1 MSMPETSERSGASA
15 DSDQRARSEARGKN
29 GALMVNSVEKAFR
42 VLSAFGRQH
51 QTLNLS
57 QVASETG
64 MDLSAAQRFTHTLT
78 RLGYL
83 HKDAET
89 KRFELTAK
97 TLDLG
102 YHFIRSSRLVDRA
115 MPYLMHLSKETEETV
130 NLTMREGPE
139 IIFVSRFLS
148 RHVLNT
154 DVIIGTRMPA
164 YCTAPGIAM
173 LSRLP
178 EDEAMAVIDASD
190 LKAHTPST
198 VWQRDAL
205 RDKIRQAAAQG
216 YATAFEEVYLGDA
229 SIAAPILDH
238 RGRPEGAVNVA
249 VSCSRYTREEVVTRF
264 SALIIAAAH
273 AISRV

>member
-1 MSMPETSERSGASA
+1 MTMPETRQNDRKSA
-15 DSDQRARSEARGKN
+15 APPADRPGRKDD
-29 GALMVNSVEKAFR
+29 ALMVNSVEKAFR
-42 VLSAFGRQH
+42 VLSAFGRRH

-64 MDLSAAQRFTHTLT
+64 MDVSAAQRFTHTLT
-78 RLGYL
+78 KLGYL
-83 HKDAET
+83 HKDAQT

-102 YHFIRSSRLVDRA
+102 YHFVRSSRLLDRA

-130 NLTMREGPE
+130 NLTVREGTE

-164 YCTAPGIAM
+164 YATAPGIAM

-178 EDEAMAVIDASD
+178 EEEAMAIIDASD

-198 VWQRDAL
+198 TWQRDAL
-205 RDKIRQAAAQG
+205 REKLRQSAAQG

-229 SIAAPILDH
+229 SIAAPVVDH
-238 RGRPEGAVNVA
+238 HGRPEAAVNIA
-249 VSCSRYTREEVVTRF
+249 TSTSRFSHAEVVSRF
-264 SALIIAAAH
+264 SSLVIAAAH

>member
-1 MSMPETSERSGASA
+1 MTMPEATQNGRRKAAAPA
-15 DSDQRARSEARGKN
+15 DRAGRKDDV
-29 GALMVNSVEKAFR
+29 LMVNSVEKAFR

-57 QVASETG
+57 QVASETR
-64 MDLSAAQRFTHTLT
+64 MDVSAAQRFTHTLT
-78 RLGYL
+78 KLGYL
-83 HKDAET
+83 RKDAQT

-102 YHFIRSSRLVDRA
+102 YHFVRSSRLLDRA

-130 NLTMREGPE
+130 NLTVREGTE

-178 EDEAMAVIDASD
+178 EEEAMAIIDASD

-198 VWQRDAL
+198 TWQREVL
-205 RDKIRQAAAQG
+205 REKLRQSAAQG

-229 SIAAPILDH
+229 SIAAVIVDH
-238 RGRPEGAVNVA
+238 HGRPEAAVNIA
-249 VSCSRYTREEVVTRF
+249 TSTSRYSRAEVVSRF
-264 SALIIAAAH
+264 SSLVIATAH

>member
-1 MSMPETSERSGASA
+1 MTMPEARQNGRKRAASA
-15 DSDQRARSEARGKN
+15 GEEAGRKDDV
-29 GALMVNSVEKAFR
+29 LMVNSVEKAFR

-78 RLGYL
+78 KLGYL
-83 HKDAET
+83 RKDAQT

-102 YHFIRSSRLVDRA
+102 YHFVRSSRLLDRA

-130 NLTMREGPE
+130 NLTVRDGTE

-178 EDEAMAVIDASD
+178 EDEAMAIIDASD
-190 LKAHTPST
+190 LKPHTPST
-198 VWQRDAL
+198 TWQREAL
-205 RDKIRQAAAQG
+205 REKLRQSAAQG

-229 SIAAPILDH
+229 SIAAVIVDH
-238 RGRPEGAVNVA
+238 HGQPEAAVNIA
-249 VSCSRYTREEVVTRF
+249 TSTSRYSHAEVVARF
-264 SALIIAAAH
+264 SSLVIATAH

>member
-1 MSMPETSERSGASA
+1 
-15 DSDQRARSEARGKN
+15 
-29 GALMVNSVEKAFR
+29 MVNSVEKAFR

-51 QTLNLS
+51 QTLSLS

-64 MDLSAAQRFTHTLT
+64 MDISSAQRFTHTLNK
-78 RLGYL
+78 LGYL
-83 HKDAET
+83 RKDAQT
-89 KRFELTAK
+89 KRFELTAR

-102 YHFIRSSRLVDRA
+102 YHFVRSSRLVDRA
-115 MPYLMHLSKETEETV
+115 MPYLMHLSKETEETI
-130 NLTMREGPE
+130 NLTVRDGTE

-148 RHVLNT
+148 RNVLNT
-154 DVIIGTRMPA
+154 DVIIGTRMPV

-190 LKAHTPST
+190 LKPYTAST

-205 RDKIRQAAAQG
+205 REKIRQAAAQG
-216 YATAFEEVYLGDA
+216 YATAFEEVYLSDA

-238 RGRPEGAVNVA
+238 RGQPEAAVNIA
-249 VSCSRYTREEVVTRF
+249 VSCSRYSREEVVSRF
-264 SALIIAAAH
+264 SSLVVATAH
-273 AISRV
+273 AVSRI

>member
-1 MSMPETSERSGASA
+1 MTMPEETQTGRKRATAPA
-15 DSDQRARSEARGKN
+15 DQTPRKDD
-29 GALMVNSVEKAFR
+29 ALMVNSVEKAFR

-64 MDLSAAQRFTHTLT
+64 MDVSAAQRFTHTLT
-78 RLGYL
+78 KLGYL
-83 HKDAET
+83 RKDAQT

-102 YHFIRSSRLVDRA
+102 YHFVRSSRLLDRA

-130 NLTMREGPE
+130 NLTVREETE

-164 YCTAPGIAM
+164 YATAPGIAM

-178 EDEAMAVIDASD
+178 EDEAMAIIDASD
-190 LKAHTPST
+190 RRAYTPST
-198 VWQRDAL
+198 TWQREAL
-205 RDKIRQAAAQG
+205 REKLRQSAAQG
-216 YATAFEEVYLGDA
+216 YATAFEEVYIGDA
-229 SIAAPILDH
+229 SIAAVVVDH
-238 RGRPEGAVNVA
+238 HGRPEAAVNIA
-249 VSCSRYTREEVVTRF
+249 TSTSRYSHEEVVSRF
-264 SALIIAAAH
+264 SSLVIAAAH

>member
-15 DSDQRARSEARGKN
+15 ESDQRARSEARGKN

>member
-1 MSMPETSERSGASA
+1 MTMPEERQTGRKRAAAPA
-15 DSDQRARSEARGKN
+15 DQTPRKDD
-29 GALMVNSVEKAFR
+29 ALMVNSVEKAFR

-64 MDLSAAQRFTHTLT
+64 MDVSAAQRFTHTLT

-83 HKDAET
+83 RKDAQT

-102 YHFIRSSRLVDRA
+102 YHFVRSSRLLDRA

-130 NLTMREGPE
+130 NLTVREETE

-164 YCTAPGIAM
+164 YATAPGIAM

-178 EDEAMAVIDASD
+178 EDEAMAIIDASD
-190 LKAHTPST
+190 RRAYTPST
-198 VWQRDAL
+198 AWQREAL
-205 RDKIRQAAAQG
+205 REKLRQSAAQG
-216 YATAFEEVYLGDA
+216 YATAFEEVYIGDA
-229 SIAAPILDH
+229 SIAAVVVDH
-238 RGRPEGAVNVA
+238 HGRPEGAVNIA
-249 VSCSRYTREEVVTRF
+249 TSTSRYSHEEVVSRF
-264 SALIIAAAH
+264 SSLVIAAAH

>member
-1 MSMPETSERSGASA
+1 MTMSETPQRRGKLAPPLAERSSRK
-15 DSDQRARSEARGKN
+15 DD
-29 GALMVNSVEKAFR
+29 ALMVNSVEKAFR

-64 MDLSAAQRFTHTLT
+64 MDVSAAQRFTHTLT
-78 RLGYL
+78 KLGYL
-83 HKDAET
+83 HKDAQT

-102 YHFIRSSRLVDRA
+102 YHFVRSSRLLDRA

-130 NLTMREGPE
+130 NLTVRDGTE

-164 YCTAPGIAM
+164 YATAPGIAM

-178 EDEAMAVIDASD
+178 EEEALAIIDASD

-198 VWQRDAL
+198 TWQRDAL
-205 RDKIRQAAAQG
+205 REKLRQSAAQG
-216 YATAFEEVYLGDA
+216 YATAFEEVYIGDA
-229 SIAAPILDH
+229 SIAAPIVDH
-238 RGRPEGAVNVA
+238 HGRPEAAVNIA
-249 VSCSRYTREEVVTRF
+249 TSTSRF
-264 SALIIAAAH
+264 SHAEVISRFSSLVIATAH

>member
-1 MSMPETSERSGASA
+1 MTMSESRQSGRKTVAPAAERPGRK
-15 DSDQRARSEARGKN
+15 DD
-29 GALMVNSVEKAFR
+29 ALMVNSVEKAFR

-51 QTLNLS
+51 QTLSLS

-64 MDLSAAQRFTHTLT
+64 MDVSAAQRFTHTLT
-78 RLGYL
+78 KLGYL
-83 HKDAET
+83 HKDAQT

-102 YHFIRSSRLVDRA
+102 YHFVRSSRLLDRA

-130 NLTMREGPE
+130 NLTVREGTE

-164 YCTAPGIAM
+164 YATAPGIAM

-178 EDEAMAVIDASD
+178 EEEAMAIIDASD

-198 VWQRDAL
+198 TWQRDAL
-205 RDKIRQAAAQG
+205 REKLRQSAAQG

-229 SIAAPILDH
+229 SIAAPVVDH
-238 RGRPEGAVNVA
+238 HGRPEAAVNIA
-249 VSCSRYTREEVVTRF
+249 TSTSRFSHAEVVSRF
-264 SALIIAAAH
+264 SSLVIAAAH

>member
-1 MSMPETSERSGASA
+1 MPQSQTKPRLPASDA
-15 DSDQRARSEARGKN
+15 SRPARAKDD
-29 GALMVNSVEKAFR
+29 ALMVNSVEKAFR
-42 VLSAFGRQH
+42 VLSAFGQQH

-64 MDLSAAQRFTHTLT
+64 MDLSAAQRFTHTLVK
-78 RLGYL
+78 LGYL
-83 HKDAET
+83 RKDAET

-102 YHFIRSSRLVDRA
+102 YHFFRSNRLVDRA
-115 MPYLMHLSKETEETV
+115 MPYLMHLSKETEETI
-130 NLTMREGPE
+130 NLTMPDGAE

-164 YCTAPGIAM
+164 FCTAPGIAM

-178 EDEAMAVIDASD
+178 EAEAMAIIDASD
-190 LKAHTPST
+190 LKPITPST
-198 VWQRDAL
+198 TWTREAL
-205 RDKIRQAAAQG
+205 LEKIRKANVQG
-216 YATAFEEVYLGDA
+216 CATAFEEFYHGDA

-249 VSCSRYTREEVVTRF
+249 VSLSRYTREEVVARF
-264 SALIIAAAH
+264 SSLVIAAAH

>member
-1 MSMPETSERSGASA
+1 MSETSEHSGASLK
-15 DSDQRARSEARGKN
+15 SDRPVRGK
-29 GALMVNSVEKAFR
+29 GDKSSALMVNSVEKAFR

-78 RLGYL
+78 QLGYL
-83 HKDAET
+83 HKDTET
-89 KRFELTAK
+89 RRFELTAK

-173 LSRLP
+173 LSRMP

-190 LKAHTPST
+190 LRAHTPST
-198 VWQRDAL
+198 VWQREAL

-249 VSCSRYTREEVVTRF
+249 VSCSRYSREEVIARF
-264 SALIIAAAH
+264 SSLIIAAAH

>member
-1 MSMPETSERSGASA
+1 MTMPKTRQNGRKSA
-15 DSDQRARSEARGKN
+15 APPADRPGRKDD
-29 GALMVNSVEKAFR
+29 ALMVNSVEKAFR

-64 MDLSAAQRFTHTLT
+64 MDVSAAQRFTHTLT

-83 HKDAET
+83 HKDAQT

-102 YHFIRSSRLVDRA
+102 YHFVRSSRLLDRA

-130 NLTMREGPE
+130 NLTVRDGTE

-178 EDEAMAVIDASD
+178 EAEAMAIIDASD

-198 VWQRDAL
+198 TWQRDAL
-205 RDKIRQAAAQG
+205 REKLHQAAAQG
-216 YATAFEEVYLGDA
+216 YATAFEEVYIGDA
-229 SIAAPILDH
+229 SIAAPIVDH
-238 RGRPEGAVNVA
+238 HGRPEAAVNIA
-249 VSCSRYTREEVVTRF
+249 TSTSRFSHAEVVQRF
-264 SALIIAAAH
+264 SSLVIATAH

>member
-1 MSMPETSERSGASA
+1 MTMPEETATGRKRATASA
-15 DSDQRARSEARGKN
+15 EQASRKDD
-29 GALMVNSVEKAFR
+29 ALMVNSVEKAFR

-64 MDLSAAQRFTHTLT
+64 MDVSAAQRFTHTLT
-78 RLGYL
+78 KLGYL
-83 HKDAET
+83 RKDAQT

-102 YHFIRSSRLVDRA
+102 YHFVRSSRLLDRA

-130 NLTMREGPE
+130 NLTVREETE

-164 YCTAPGIAM
+164 YATAPGIAM

-178 EDEAMAVIDASD
+178 EDEAMAIIDASD
-190 LKAHTPST
+190 RRAYTPST
-198 VWQRDAL
+198 TWQREAL
-205 RDKIRQAAAQG
+205 REKLRQSAAQG
-216 YATAFEEVYLGDA
+216 YATAFEEVYIGDA
-229 SIAAPILDH
+229 SIAAVIVDH
-238 RGRPEGAVNVA
+238 HGRPEAAVNIA
-249 VSCSRYTREEVVTRF
+249 TSTSRYSHEEVVSRF
-264 SALIIAAAH
+264 SSLVIAAAH

>member
-1 MSMPETSERSGASA
+1 MTMPESRQSGRSSAAPPAERPGRK
-15 DSDQRARSEARGKN
+15 DD
-29 GALMVNSVEKAFR
+29 ALMVNSVEKAFR

-64 MDLSAAQRFTHTLT
+64 MDVSAAQRFTHTLT
-78 RLGYL
+78 KLGYL
-83 HKDAET
+83 HKDAQT

-102 YHFIRSSRLVDRA
+102 YHFVRSSRLLDRA

-130 NLTMREGPE
+130 NLTVREGTE

-164 YCTAPGIAM
+164 YATAPGIAM

-178 EDEAMAVIDASD
+178 EEEAMAIIDASD

-198 VWQRDAL
+198 TWQRDAL
-205 RDKIRQAAAQG
+205 REKLRQSAAQG

-229 SIAAPILDH
+229 SIAAPVVDH
-238 RGRPEGAVNVA
+238 HGRPEAAVNIA
-249 VSCSRYTREEVVTRF
+249 TSTSRFSHAEVVSRF
-264 SALIIAAAH
+264 SSLVIAAAH

>member
-1 MSMPETSERSGASA
+1 MTMPEETPTSRKRASRPA
-15 DSDQRARSEARGKN
+15 DRAPRRDD
-29 GALMVNSVEKAFR
+29 ALMVNSVEKAFR

-57 QVASETG
+57 QVAAETG
-64 MDLSAAQRFTHTLT
+64 MDVSAAQRFTHTLAK
-78 RLGYL
+78 LGYL
-83 HKDAET
+83 RKDAQT

-102 YHFIRSSRLVDRA
+102 YHFVRGSRLLDRA

-130 NLTMREGPE
+130 NLTVREETE

-164 YCTAPGIAM
+164 YATAPGIAM

-178 EDEAMAVIDASD
+178 EDEAMAIIDASD
-190 LKAHTPST
+190 RRAYTPST
-198 VWQRDAL
+198 TWQREAL
-205 RDKIRQAAAQG
+205 REKLRQSAAQG
-216 YATAFEEVYLGDA
+216 YATAFEEVYIGDA
-229 SIAAPILDH
+229 SIAAVIVDH
-238 RGRPEGAVNVA
+238 HGRPEAAVNIA
-249 VSCSRYTREEVVTRF
+249 TSTSRYSHEEVVSRF
-264 SALIIAAAH
+264 SSLVIAAAH

>member
-15 DSDQRARSEARGKN
+15 ESDQRARSEARGKN

-249 VSCSRYTREEVVTRF
+249 ASCSRYTREEVVTRF

>member
-1 MSMPETSERSGASA
+1 MTMPEEIRAGRKRAAAPA
-15 DSDQRARSEARGKN
+15 DQAPRKED
-29 GALMVNSVEKAFR
+29 ALMVNSVEKAFR

-64 MDLSAAQRFTHTLT
+64 MDVSAAQRFTHTLT
-78 RLGYL
+78 KLGYL
-83 HKDAET
+83 RKDAQT

-102 YHFIRSSRLVDRA
+102 YHFVRSSRLLDRA

-130 NLTMREGPE
+130 NLTVREGTE

-164 YCTAPGIAM
+164 YATAPGIAM

-178 EDEAMAVIDASD
+178 EDEAMAIIDASD
-190 LKAHTPST
+190 RRAHTPST
-198 VWQRDAL
+198 TWQREAL
-205 RDKIRQAAAQG
+205 REKLRQSAAQG
-216 YATAFEEVYLGDA
+216 YATAFEEVYIGDA
-229 SIAAPILDH
+229 SIAAVVVDH
-238 RGRPEGAVNVA
+238 HGRPEAAVNIA
-249 VSCSRYTREEVVTRF
+249 TSTSRYSHEEVVSRF
-264 SALIIAAAH
+264 SSLVIAAAH

>member
-1 MSMPETSERSGASA
+1 MTMPEMRQNGRKSA
-15 DSDQRARSEARGKN
+15 APPADRPGRKDD
-29 GALMVNSVEKAFR
+29 ALMVNSVEKAFR

-64 MDLSAAQRFTHTLT
+64 MDVSAAQRFTHTLT

-83 HKDAET
+83 HKDAQT

-102 YHFIRSSRLVDRA
+102 YHFVRSSRLLDRA

-130 NLTMREGPE
+130 NLTVRDGTE

-178 EDEAMAVIDASD
+178 EEEAMAIIDASD

-198 VWQRDAL
+198 TWQRDAL
-205 RDKIRQAAAQG
+205 REKLRQAAAQG
-216 YATAFEEVYLGDA
+216 YATAFEEVYIGDA
-229 SIAAPILDH
+229 SIAAPIVDH
-238 RGRPEGAVNVA
+238 HGRPEAAVNIA
-249 VSCSRYTREEVVTRF
+249 TSTSRFSHAEVVQRF
-264 SALIIAAAH
+264 SSLVIATAH